1 LLDLVA
7 RPHKLDPWSSTNIAH
22 RNAMNNSKL
31 ERLLNVTHS
40 ARDARESLKQVV
52 PAIRSGI
59 NINTH
64 LGNLTLNGEDAE
76 AIFGLV
82 TEIALRRSGQ
92 GGIEG
97 VKKAAASIVLA
108 PNESALIAAL
118 HQHGCQVLTYG
129 TRIPL
134 EDGDLRTAKSLQ
146 RKGLALVMPAVLPAG
161 SMLFSLTPLGAAVYE
176 RESAPLRASAEE
188 HA

>member
-1 LLDLVA
+1 
-7 RPHKLDPWSSTNIAH
+7 
-22 RNAMNNSKL
+22 MNNRKL

-59 NINTH
+59 NINAH
-64 LGNLTLNGEDAE
+64 LGDITLNGEDAE
-76 AIFGLV
+76 AVFGLV

-97 VKKAAASIVLA
+97 VKKAAASIVLT
-108 PNESALIAAL
+108 PTETALIEVL
-118 HQHGCQVLTYG
+118 HQRACPVLTYG
-129 TRIPL
+129 SRLPL
-134 EDGDLRTAKSLQ
+134 EDGDLRTAKGLQ
-146 RKGLALVMPAVLPAG
+146 RKGLALVMPAIVPIG
-161 SMLFSLTPLGAAVYE
+161 SMLLSFTPLGAAVYE
-176 RESAPLRASAEE
+176 RESARLRASAEE